1 MLWLN
6 DSHSLSPSWIHPSC
20 WTNIHYTM
28 VGPIHGWAGGGKG
41 GSKGCWNYSWNRQ
54 LQDWQYWTWN
64 KLRLNFVGQII
75 GIGLHAFKSIFRF
88 KNYFFTEIFKWRFQT
103 YQLCLFLSVNRNW
116 EMESETKLSLTF
128 ALLAKKKLCSCS
140 SLRLWLAWSWWCWL
154 WLSW

>member
-1 MLWLN
+1 MPCYDLTILTL
-6 DSHSLSPSWIHPSC
+6 SLHHEF
-20 WTNIHYTM
+20 TLH
-28 VGPIHGWAGGGKG
+28 VGPIYIIQWSDQYMVGRVVGRVGCG

-140 SLRLWLAWSWWCWL
+140 SICDMAIWV
-154 WLSW
+154 